1 MREATT
7 HSRNTFSSPTV
18 PALAPKILAFTL
30 ERGGC
35 RFPHPPPL
43 IALLLP
49 LAAAPYQLPPPP
61 LPSLRPV
68 PGLPDP
74 AVPGLLPPPA
84 DPALEPTP
92 ATARCAKAVLNGSS
106 APASFM
112 LAP

>member
-1 MREATT
+1 MTNLKKIKNK
-7 HSRNTFSSPTV
+7 SQ
-18 PALAPKILAFTL
+18 APCLHTGAG
-30 ERGGC
+30 RMPNSA
-35 RFPHPPPL
+35 PHPPL
-43 IALLLP
+43 VALLLP

-61 LPSLRPV
+61 LPPLRPV